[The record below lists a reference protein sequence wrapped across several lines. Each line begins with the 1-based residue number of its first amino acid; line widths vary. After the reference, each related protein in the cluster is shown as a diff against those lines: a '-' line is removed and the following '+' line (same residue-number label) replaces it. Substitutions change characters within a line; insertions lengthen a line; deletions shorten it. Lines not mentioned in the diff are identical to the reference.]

1 MLQIVC
7 TIKLCKHDR
16 NACARADY
24 DEQKQIHQAP
34 GYAHGGESQGTGVS
48 SDHPCV
54 DRIIELL
61 EDVAENKRKR
71 EPDQLCR
78 HALSA

>member
-1 MLQIVC
+1 MLNQW
-7 TIKLCKHDR
+7 KLTLTKHSSQLLILQ
-16 NACARADY
+16 
-24 DEQKQIHQAP
+24 EQKQIHQAP